1 MRYKNQGKLMEQA
14 YGREQVIVDNIEIV
28 SIQSVAIQ
36 FNMVCQELLK
46 ANGTGLR
53 RARSDCQGKQFRQ
66 DATPNKLLKIERKML
81 DRILILNNWASFGGI
96 NQDFHKKFEVKH
108 ALHFAISK
116 WELSE
121 LLSYEVHVVGAGST
135 T

>member
-1 MRYKNQGKLMEQA
+1 MVESKSQWTILRQCPFKVQQYNLISEQGLSSRY
-14 YGREQVIVDNIEIV
+14 
-28 SIQSVAIQ
+28 
-36 FNMVCQELLK
+36 MVCQELVK

-81 DRILILNNWASFGGI
+81 DRILILNNWVSFGGI
-96 NQDFHKKFEVKH
+96 NQDFHKNFEVKH
-108 ALHFAISK
+108 ALRGAISK
-116 WELSE
+116 WALSQE
-121 LLSYEVHVVGAGST
+121 ASQYEVHVVGAGST